1 MGLGRC
7 GGTQVLQNLVSLS
20 LAVLEN
26 TYLCTELPIVEARG
40 GGRWRMI
47 PASASSQERRNAS
60 EQGQGHRL
68 PGEKSNIIYLVS

>member
-40 GGRWRMI
+40 RALIYIYMYI
-47 PASASSQERRNAS
+47 QE
-60 EQGQGHRL
+60 
-68 PGEKSNIIYLVS
+68 PDLVSAGAELCAQALG

>member
-40 GGRWRMI
+40 RALIYIYIYIYMYI
-47 PASASSQERRNAS
+47 QE
-60 EQGQGHRL
+60 
-68 PGEKSNIIYLVS
+68 PDLVSAGAELCAQALG